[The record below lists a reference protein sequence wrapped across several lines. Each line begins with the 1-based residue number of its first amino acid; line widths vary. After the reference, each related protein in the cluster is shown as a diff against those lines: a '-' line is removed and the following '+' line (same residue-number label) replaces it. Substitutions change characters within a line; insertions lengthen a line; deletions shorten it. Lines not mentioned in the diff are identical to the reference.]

1 MANQRLH
8 IAIVIPGFVIERD
21 DPGLPAVVDL
31 IERLSTVHECH
42 VVALRYPPARDP
54 YVVAG
59 ARVHPLGGGVAA
71 GPVGRARILARGI
84 REILVLHRRR
94 RFDLIHAL
102 WADEPGAVAS
112 ISGRL
117 IRRPVVVS
125 FLGGELARLPD
136 IGYGAALG
144 IGGRWTVSIALGG
157 ADLVTAGSGIA
168 RAMVL
173 ARRPSAPVALAPL
186 GADVSRFRPA
196 DGAPAAATTIL
207 FVGSLEPVKDPAAAL
222 RVFAA
227 LSAGRPSFRLEMVGD
242 GRLRSEL
249 EAEVDRLG
257 VGDRVSFPGQMPR
270 AGMPERYRSAALLLV
285 TSRHEG
291 QSMAAVEA
299 AASGVPVVGTRV
311 GVLPDL
317 GDGARTVAIGDEA
330 GLAEAAA
337 AVLDDPAVAAAMG
350 AAGRAAATARF
361 DLDRTAAD
369 LLERYE
375 RLVTRG

>member
-1 MANQRLH
+1 MVSQRLR
-8 IAIVIPGFVIERD
+8 IAVVIPGFVIERD

-31 IERLSTVHECH
+31 IERLSAVHECH
-42 VVALRYPPARDP
+42 VVALRYPPAREP

-59 ARVHPLGGGVAA
+59 ARVHPLGGGAMA
-71 GPVGRARILARGI
+71 GPVRRARILARGV
-84 REILVLHRRR
+84 REVLVLHRRR

-102 WADEPGAVAS
+102 WADEAGAVAS

-144 IGGRWTVSIALGG
+144 IGGRWTVSIALRG

-168 RAMVL
+168 RQMVL

-186 GADVSRFRPA
+186 GVDVSRFRPVG
-196 DGAPAAATTIL
+196 GAPAPATTIL
-207 FVGSLEPVKDPAAAL
+207 LVGSLEPVKDPATAL

-227 LSAGRPSFRLEMVGD
+227 LSAGRPSLRLEMVGD

-249 EAEVDRLG
+249 EADAERLG
-257 VGDRVSFPGQMPR
+257 VRDRVSFPGQVPR
-270 AGMPERYRSAALLLV
+270 AGMPERYRAAALLLV

-299 AASGVPVVGTRV
+299 AASGVPVVGMRV

-317 GDGARTVAIGDEA
+317 GAGAGTVAIGDEA
-330 GLAEAAA
+330 GLVKAAA
-337 AVLDDPAVAAAMG
+337 AVLDAPAVAAAMG